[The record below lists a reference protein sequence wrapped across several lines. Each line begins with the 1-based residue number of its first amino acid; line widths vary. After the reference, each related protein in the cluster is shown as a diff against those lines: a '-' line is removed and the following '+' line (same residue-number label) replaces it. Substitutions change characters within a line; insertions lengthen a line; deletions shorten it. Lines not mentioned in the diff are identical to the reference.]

1 MEDWSVFYRKLW
13 TLVFPLAFQ
22 QFMLA
27 AVSAS
32 DAIMLGAIQQDA
44 LSAVSLA
51 GQVQFV
57 LNLFWSALV
66 IGASMFAAQY
76 WGKGDLDAVERIF
89 GIVLKASFFISFLF
103 FMGTLLIPR
112 QLMQIF
118 TTEEA
123 LIAGGV
129 TYLRL
134 VGVSYLFT
142 GISQMYLC
150 ILKNTGNALKS
161 TLISSAAVVLNIG
174 LNAVFIF
181 GLLGMPRMEIA
192 GAALA
197 TVISRAAELL
207 WAILEI
213 SKNSA
218 VKARFSYI
226 LHTDPVLRNDIWK
239 RTLPVLV
246 NELSWGCGFTMY
258 SVIMGHM
265 GSDAVAANS
274 IANIVKN
281 LAACFC
287 IGLSSGGGIM
297 IGNELGK
304 GALERARRY
313 GDRLCGLSVI
323 SGALSGVILL
333 LCSPVILHFVQL
345 SPQTMGYLKGML
357 LMSTYYLIGKSA
369 SCMIIPG
376 IFCAGGDSRFGMICD
391 TVNMWLVIVPLGL
404 IAAFWLKLPV
414 LAVYFIL
421 NMDELTK
428 LPVEIIHYKKYR
440 WVKDLTRK

>member
-213 SKNSA
+213 SKNSV

-274 IANIVKN
+274 IASIVKN

-304 GALERARRY
+304 GALERARR
-313 GDRLCGLSVI
+313 
-323 SGALSGVILL
+323 
-333 LCSPVILHFVQL
+333 
-345 SPQTMGYLKGML
+345 
-357 LMSTYYLIGKSA
+357 
-369 SCMIIPG
+369 
-376 IFCAGGDSRFGMICD
+376 
-391 TVNMWLVIVPLGL
+391 
-404 IAAFWLKLPV
+404 
-414 LAVYFIL
+414 
-421 NMDELTK
+421 
-428 LPVEIIHYKKYR
+428 
-440 WVKDLTRK
+440 